1 MEQTP
6 CEHMIWTGLP
16 VIRKELAKSMIQ
28 SYGLT
33 QREAAEK
40 LGITPSA
47 VCQYLSHKR
56 AKTNMI
62 DHQILSEINI
72 SAKRIIEN
80 GSTSVIPETCRLCR
94 LFKQRGVLTVKPFEG

>member
-6 CEHMIWTGLP
+6 CEHMIWNGLP
-16 VIRKELAKSMIQ
+16 VIRKELAKSMI
-28 SYGLT
+28 SNYGLT
-33 QREAAEK
+33 QRQAAEK

-47 VCQYLSHKR
+47 VCQYLAHKR

-62 DHQILSEINI
+62 DNHILSEINV

-80 GSTSVIPETCRLCR
+80 GSTSVIPETCRLCKLLR
-94 LFKQRGVLTVKPFEG
+94 QQGILTAKALE